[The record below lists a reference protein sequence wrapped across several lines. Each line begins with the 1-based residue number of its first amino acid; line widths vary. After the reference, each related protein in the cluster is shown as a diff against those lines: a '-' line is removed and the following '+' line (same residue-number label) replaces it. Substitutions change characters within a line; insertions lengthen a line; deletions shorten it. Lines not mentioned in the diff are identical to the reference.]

1 MPRSE
6 TRDAGERKRRGL
18 YQSKRTSEVRS
29 HSTFQC
35 TQAHPHFP
43 TEGVEQ
49 VRRTCE
55 HPPRRVGNGSAARD
69 NRSTAPAGTRSRR
82 GSERRPSRPFSWAT
96 PRERP
101 RTSTHILA
109 LLLAT
114 LVCVPTIAR
123 SEPAPPDTG
132 PSNEDTRP
140 LEDFL
145 RAGRTYALETQE
157 ARAESDVARA
167 DRATLQAGLYPSL
180 EARGTYTRNQY
191 ASEATFTPSPGEPPV
206 TVVLFPRDL
215 LEAVFSARVPLI
227 DVSRWLRLGASSAN
241 VRAAD
246 AREVLTERDVD
257 RRVATAF
264 FRALGARATVEA
276 AERSL
281 ELTGELLEV
290 TESQVRAG
298 VAMEVDV
305 ARMRSDLADRR
316 QALAEARELER
327 LSLRALQSLTGLTSG
342 VRAPPVHSGISGAQ
356 ADSEETAEEAIDGT
370 LEDWLSIA
378 PELPAVVAAREA
390 ASAARAEVRAS
401 WAAFAPTLT
410 ATAEQRF
417 TNAPGFVG
425 RDSVWS
431 AGLNLVLP
439 FDVVNLQVARTA
451 QAQARVEETREALV
465 LRDARDELHDAW
477 IRTQT
482 AAERARAAAEQAEA
496 SDLTARLVRTRY
508 DAGAAGSF
516 ETIDAS
522 RDAFIAE
529 AGRIREDTELALA
542 RVLLR
547 LTAGL
552 APDAPPPGADP
563 VRTTRMPAHPE
574 RSEAAGELESSTSI
588 VGGTESKGSLT
599 EQSLRRDPLLI
610 PGDPSTPF
618 RPSKPCSPP
627 ITCGLHFAQGEREL
641 DVRSL
646 MEPVS
651 P

>member
-1 MPRSE
+1 MR
-6 TRDAGERKRRGL
+6 
-18 YQSKRTSEVRS
+18 
-29 HSTFQC
+29 C
-35 TQAHPHFP
+35 
-43 TEGVEQ
+43 
-49 VRRTCE
+49 
-55 HPPRRVGNGSAARD
+55 
-69 NRSTAPAGTRSRR
+69 
-82 GSERRPSRPFSWAT
+82 
-96 PRERP
+96 
-101 RTSTHILA
+101 A
-109 LLLAT
+109 LLVAT
-114 LVCVPTIAR
+114 LVCVPTIAWGA
-123 SEPAPPDTG
+123 SA
-132 PSNEDTRP
+132 TREEGLP

-145 RAGRTYALETQE
+145 HAGRAYALEIQE
-157 ARAESDVARA
+157 SRAELDVARG
-167 DRATLQAGLYPSL
+167 DRATLQAGLYPSF

-191 ASEATFTPSPGEPPV
+191 ASEATFSPAPGEPPI

-215 LEAVFSARVPLI
+215 LEAVISARVPLI
-227 DVSRWLRLGASSAN
+227 DVSLWLRLGASSAN
-241 VRAAD
+241 VRAAQ
-246 AREVLTERDVD
+246 AREVLTDRDID

-264 FRALGARATVEA
+264 YRALGARATVEA

-342 VRAPPVHSGISGAQ
+342 VRAPPDRWGISGTR
-356 ADSEETAEEAIDGT
+356 ADAEVDEEAIDGT
-370 LEDWLSIA
+370 LDDWLSIA
-378 PELPAVVAAREA
+378 PDLPAVVAAREA
-390 ASAARAEVRAS
+390 AAAARAEVRAS
-401 WAAFAPTLT
+401 WAAYAPTLT

-425 RDSVWS
+425 RDSVWA
-431 AGLNLVLP
+431 AGLTLALP
-439 FDVVNLQVARTA
+439 LDVTTLQVARTA
-451 QAQARVEETREALV
+451 QAQARVAETRAALI

-529 AGRIREDTELALA
+529 AGSIREDTELALA

-552 APDAPPPGADP
+552 PPNAPPPGSKADH
-563 VRTTRMPAHPE
+563 TTRSSAQPE
-574 RSEAAGELESSTSI
+574 HSDAAGELGSSTSI
-588 VGGTESKGSLT
+588 VGGTRPERVEEAAPV
-599 EQSLRRDPLLI
+599 EQGFRRDALLI
-610 PGDPSTPF
+610 PGDPSTSF
-618 RPSKPCSPP
+618 RPSEPCSHPTP
-627 ITCGLHFAQGEREL
+627 SGLHFAQGERENDL
-641 DVRSL
+641 PSLITPSL
-646 MEPVS
+646 MAPVS